1 MFRAIRIAIAAVVVA
16 GSFAAVA
23 EATVSPTGPCD
34 ADRDHGREPL
44 GTVACTGG
52 GGAWRRSSTPTR

>member
-23 EATVSPTGPCD
+23 EATVSPTGPVTLT
-34 ADRDHGREPL
+34 ATTGVNLLGRWPAPAAE
-44 GTVACTGG
+44 
-52 GGAWRRSSTPTR
+52 AWRRSSTPTR